1 MSETESV
8 PLNYHH
14 ITDRIESY
22 FDCEGDTPQGM
33 AWPNVPDAV
42 RRYNVML
49 DVIRDTSRPV
59 RLLDF
64 GCGTGHLYEH
74 LKRRHDLQIDYHGI
88 DLSSRFVAAAQEKH
102 PTVQFDQADVLKHPQ
117 ILGTYDYVVINGV
130 FTAKWDVSFD
140 TMLQFLQQ
148 TIKLLFTRCTGGIAF
163 NTMSKHV
170 DWERH
175 DLFHLPLETL
185 TTFLCRDVSRHFVI
199 RNDYGLYEY
208 TTYVFHETGDHNAA

>member
-1 MSETESV
+1 MPQTGSEPV
-8 PLNYHH
+8 DYQH
-14 ITDRIESY
+14 ITDRIEAY
-22 FDCEGDTPQGM
+22 FEREGDSPQGM

-49 DVIRDTSRPV
+49 DVIRENSRPV

-74 LKRRHDLQIDYHGI
+74 LISRPDLKIEYHGI
-88 DLSSRFVAAAQEKH
+88 DLSDRFITTARQKH
-102 PTVQFDQADVLKHPQ
+102 PNVRFDQADVLKQPQ
-117 ILGTYDYVVINGV
+117 VLDSYDYVVVNGV
-130 FTAKWDVSFD
+130 FTAKWEVRFD
-140 TMLQFLQQ
+140 TMWDFLQQ
-148 TIKLLFTRCTGGIAF
+148 TITLLFRHCEGGIAF

-170 DWERH
+170 DWERD
-175 DLFHLPLETL
+175 DLFHLPLEKL

-208 TTYVFHETGDHNAA
+208 TTYVYREANCPEA